1 MALDQIILEEVAA
14 RRSPPTLR
22 FLQFK
27 PAAALVGY
35 NQDVAA
41 EIRIDYCSRNGI
53 DVNRRLTGGGGILFQ
68 ESALGWEL
76 FAPQGDEPFRG
87 RFEDVLNRIC
97 EAAAGAISRLGLVAC
112 FRPRNDIEVAGRKI
126 SGTGGVAISGGFM
139 FQGTLLVENE
149 IELFLKALR
158 VPVEKLKKR
167 EIESLMDRICFLYDL
182 VPSRPPIS
190 AIKRAFVEEFE
201 ALLDMRLYPAPLTP
215 AEQERLNNESG
226 YFASADW
233 INLKRKSNGSEP
245 IRTITQTRAGT
256 LRTHLWLDPHGNY
269 IALALICGDF
279 FAVPSRLIHDLEA
292 ALVGCR
298 MDRAKLFERV
308 MNFFRD
314 YDGKLLGI
322 APETVA
328 DSIASGV
335 DKLLLAKRGFTRAEA
350 NELFLINLSAK
361 EVTDLS
367 PKSLLLPYCSKNL
380 DCDFRFVEG
389 CDECGGCEIAECFE
403 LARGHGME
411 PITIQSFEHLNEI
424 LTKLGGMGETYIGSC
439 CEAFFAKH
447 QAEMIRTRARGVLI
461 NLDSTTCYD
470 LGKGS
475 HAYQGNF
482 DNKTELNLGLI
493 RKTLEKLHGYGN

>member
-1 MALDQIILEEVAA
+1 
-14 RRSPPTLR
+14 
-22 FLQFK
+22 
-27 PAAALVGY
+27 
-35 NQDVAA
+35 
-41 EIRIDYCSRNGI
+41 
-53 DVNRRLTGGGGILFQ
+53 
-68 ESALGWEL
+68 
-76 FAPQGDEPFRG
+76 
-87 RFEDVLNRIC
+87 
-97 EAAAGAISRLGLVAC
+97 
-112 FRPRNDIEVAGRKI
+112 
-126 SGTGGVAISGGFM
+126 
-139 FQGTLLVENE
+139 
-149 IELFLKALR
+149 
-158 VPVEKLKKR
+158 
-167 EIESLMDRICFLYDL
+167 
-182 VPSRPPIS
+182 
-190 AIKRAFVEEFE
+190 
-201 ALLDMRLYPAPLTP
+201 
-215 AEQERLNNESG
+215 
-226 YFASADW
+226 
-233 INLKRKSNGSEP
+233 
-245 IRTITQTRAGT
+245 
-256 LRTHLWLDPHGNY
+256 
-269 IALALICGDF
+269 
-279 FAVPSRLIHDLEA
+279 
-292 ALVGCR
+292 
-298 MDRAKLFERV
+298 